1 MAGIKKRKEPKE
13 ENNRLKRMY
22 VNSSLVHEALK
33 DAVKKTL
40 MPTEKNYPFI
50 DFTMIMF
57 LLKDHYIMKAW
68 H

>member
-33 DAVKKTL
+33 DAAKKNFNAYRKKL
-40 MPTEKNYPFI
+40 SVY
-50 DFTMIMF
+50 
-57 LLKDHYIMKAW
+57 
-68 H
+68 